1 MEARPLRA
9 APLVLLEKAEPV
21 AAALTTQ
28 AVKAAETAGTE
39 AALPSTAVLLAL
51 AGHHEQTERKCPEP
65 ENTERNMTQ
74 LIPCP
79 GCNRHV
85 RQAETSC
92 PFCAT
97 ALSLEHIAPAA
108 LPRTRLGRAATFA
121 FGATLVGAT
130 TLLACGGESEDK
142 KPGGGGSSSGG
153 TSSGG
158 SNSNAGDQNFGGSG
172 VVGPVYGAPAA
183 GTAAIYGGPPIGGT
197 GNDDQGG
204 SGNSAGN
211 TSGGTSVGGSGG
223 PAPAYGA
230 PTAGFSGV
238 PLYGAAPAD

>member
-1 MEARPLRA
+1 
-9 APLVLLEKAEPV
+9 
-21 AAALTTQ
+21 
-28 AVKAAETAGTE
+28 
-39 AALPSTAVLLAL
+39 
-51 AGHHEQTERKCPEP
+51 
-65 ENTERNMTQ
+65 MTQ

-97 ALSLEHIAPAA
+97 ALSLGHVAPAPM
-108 LPRTRLGRAATFA
+108 PRTRLGRAATFA

-130 TLLACGGESEDK
+130 TLLACGGESEEK

-158 SNSNAGDQNFGGSG
+158 TNSSAGDQNFGGTG
-172 VVGPVYGAPAA
+172 VGPVYGAPAA
-183 GTAAIYGGPPIGGT
+183 GSNAIYGGPPIGGT
-197 GNDDQGG
+197 GSEGG
-204 SGNSAGN
+204 SGSSAGN

-230 PTAGFSGV
+230 PAAGFSGI

>member
-1 MEARPLRA
+1 
-9 APLVLLEKAEPV
+9 
-21 AAALTTQ
+21 
-28 AVKAAETAGTE
+28 
-39 AALPSTAVLLAL
+39 
-51 AGHHEQTERKCPEP
+51 
-65 ENTERNMTQ
+65 MTQ

-97 ALSLEHIAPAA
+97 ALSLGHIGPAA

-130 TLLACGGESEDK
+130 SLLACGGESEEK
-142 KPGGGGSSSGG
+142 KPGAGGSNAGG
-153 TSSGG
+153 TSSNAGSSAGG
-158 SNSNAGDQNFGGSG
+158 TNSSGGDQNFAGTG

-183 GTAAIYGGPPIGGT
+183 GSAAIYGGPPIGGT
-197 GNDDQGG
+197 GNEGG
-204 SGNSAGN
+204 TGSSAGN
-211 TSGGTSVGGSGG
+211 TSGGTSAGGTGAPG
-223 PAPAYGA
+223 PVYGA